1 MLSLGTIEP
10 NTLELLK
17 SLMQLPWLNDT
28 RLVGGT
34 ALALQYGH
42 RKSIDL
48 DIFGDIQLD
57 NERIA
62 EELSGAYPNVKRLQS
77 SHLVNMYLINGI
89 KVDIVKYST
98 YKWIDAKIEEIGIR
112 LASPRDIAAMKVNAI
127 TSRGSKKDFVDLF
140 FLLKHFNS
148 DKIMQLYLTKYPDG
162 MDFIALRS
170 MTYFEDAD
178 RQPMPEML
186 ENVEWE
192 IVKSTINNEVIN
204 YSQSRM

>member
-10 NTLELLK
+10 NALELLK

-62 EELSGAYPNVKRLQS
+62 EELSGAYPNVKRIQS

-140 FLLKHFNS
+140 FLLKHFNF

>member
-10 NTLELLK
+10 NALELLK

-140 FLLKHFNS
+140 FLLKHFNF